1 MELSMLI
8 SLILTACTHKQD
20 LCIHYIFVGA
30 ADFFYLAKQMYF
42 LFGKIS
48 PSFCP
53 KISHTKHWSLM
64 RGYVVSLQ
72 VTQKRWWED
81 WAWSECSTFRNHHKD
96 ASAAGHF
103 GIVFCSDGSLETRSW
118 SAENG
123 WTQGKY
129 FCRAEVLTFWKN
141 PYQLWQHILNLVQLH
156 SPLSPNVK
164 TKFSRLEFGAYQT
177 GKEEKTQNKVETL

>member
-1 MELSMLI
+1 MYPPHSQHHGIVNADLI
-8 SLILTACTHKQD
+8 NPHCMHTHKQD

-72 VTQKRWWED
+72 VTQKR
-81 WAWSECSTFRNHHKD
+81 
-96 ASAAGHF
+96 
-103 GIVFCSDGSLETRSW
+103 
-118 SAENG
+118 
-123 WTQGKY
+123 
-129 FCRAEVLTFWKN
+129 
-141 PYQLWQHILNLVQLH
+141 
-156 SPLSPNVK
+156 
-164 TKFSRLEFGAYQT
+164 
-177 GKEEKTQNKVETL
+177 